1 MVMSG
6 SEERVVFVHDRP
18 GDEALATG
26 GTIARLRS
34 DGAPVVVLFGAML
47 PGESDAARAG
57 LAELGVTEWQTL
69 PAASAGRED
78 ALRRALAEA
87 RATAVAI
94 GSTDEGLRES
104 ATRAAEAMGVPVFLA
119 RRVTQGAGARLVAI
133 DVSDML
139 ERKRG
144 ALAAYPD
151 RWTVTDGAAELP
163 DGSLL
168 AVTGTEAFLRNEP
181 DAREVRG
188 IPPSRGARLAAA
200 AIALLL
206 GAAFALLG
214 TIAHQGVFVLGPVT
228 IPIGL
233 ILALLAVSA
242 LLVGLR
248 LVFGDRMVVFSCA
261 IGMLGTIFLLSLRS
275 TGGSVLVPAGLPGTL
290 WSIVPALVATF
301 VLAWPHLP
309 AKR

>member
-18 GDEALATG
+18 GDEALVTG
-26 GTIARLRS
+26 GTISRLRA

-47 PGESDAARAG
+47 PGESDAAHAG
-57 LAELGVTEWQTL
+57 LSELGVTEWQTL

-78 ALRRALAEA
+78 ALRRAFADA

-104 ATRAAEAMGVPVFLA
+104 AIRAAEAMGVPVFLA

-168 AVTGTEAFLRNEP
+168 AVTGTETFLRHEP
-181 DAREVRG
+181 ETREVRD

-206 GAAFALLG
+206 GAAFGLLG

>member
-69 PAASAGRED
+69 PAAFAGRED

-168 AVTGTEAFLRNEP
+168 AVTGTETFLRHEP
-181 DAREVRG
+181 DAREVRD
-188 IPPSRGARLAAA
+188 IPPSRGARLVAA

-206 GAAFALLG
+206 GAAFGLLG